1 MAITKTSTVD
11 KTSPIYQKLHQQA
24 VDYEGVFLNQLVKE
38 MMSTTQSE
46 GSEFGGGYAEDTWK
60 GMQAE
65 QFANSMAQQ
74 GGIGLADQLMPVLLR
89 LQEAATTTSTGAPS

>member
-1 MAITKTSTVD
+1 MAITQTSSID
-11 KTSPIYQKLHQQA
+11 PSSPTYQKLRQQA
-24 VDYEGVFLNQLVKE
+24 VDFEGVFLNTLVKE
-38 MMSTTQSE
+38 MLSSSTS
-46 GSEFGGGYAEDTWK
+46 GSEFGGGYAEDTWR

-89 LQEAATTTSTGAPS
+89 LQEASTITPAGAPS